1 VVPPLEPKD
10 EVMRRSLLFAF
21 LILAAGCNGRTNR
34 KITPLARL
42 AREGNVT
49 AIAALIKAGQD
60 PNGIDPGLN
69 HWTPLLHAI
78 HKNQAE
84 SVSALLAGG
93 ADVNRASPGGP
104 TPLLMAV
111 GNGQTPIVRRLLDA
125 GADPHIDGAEMLA
138 TAISGGALTDID
150 QPLLGRCNT
159 DVVRMLLRRAPD
171 LRLRPGVRA
180 RMAIMFAHWNQCD
193 EAVRLARGTSN
204 GAL

>member
-10 EVMRRSLLFAF
+10 RPMRTSTLLA
-21 LILAAGCNGRTNR
+21 LLAVAAACGATGGRE
-34 KITPLARL
+34 ITPLARV
-42 AREGNVT
+42 AREGNVV
-49 AIAALIKAGQD
+49 AIAAMVKEGHD
-60 PNGIDPGLN
+60 PNGVDPGLN

-78 HKNQAE
+78 HKSRTE
-84 SVSALLAGG
+84 SVSALLAAG

-111 GNGQTPIVRRLLDA
+111 GNGQTAIVGRLLDA

-138 TAISGGALTDID
+138 TAISGGALTDIE

-159 DVVRMLLRRAPD
+159 DVVRMLIRRAPD

-180 RMAIMFAHWNQCD
+180 RVAIILARWNRCD
-193 EAVRLARGTSN
+193 EAIRLAPIG
-204 GAL
+204 